1 MPVRLNITI
10 DEGVYKRLKKEIP
23 PQKISSFINAAV
35 REKLYPDKKTL
46 DEAYKAAS
54 RERWRTDLADGWSA
68 TETEG
73 WPD

>member
-1 MPVRLNITI
+1 MAIRLNITM
-10 DEGVYKRLKKEIP
+10 EEEVYRRLKQTVP
-23 PQKISSFINAAV
+23 PKKMSAFINAAV

-46 DEAYKAAS
+46 DAAYKAANQ
-54 RERWRTDLADGWSA
+54 ERWRKSLDEEWSA